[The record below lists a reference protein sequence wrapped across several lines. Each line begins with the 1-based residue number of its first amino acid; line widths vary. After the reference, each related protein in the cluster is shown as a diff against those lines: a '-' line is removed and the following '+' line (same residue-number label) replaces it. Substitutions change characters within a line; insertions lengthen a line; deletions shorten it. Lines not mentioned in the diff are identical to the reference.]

1 MPPFEG
7 QLSEAEI
14 QAVAAYVLDNA
25 FNDKWG
31 G

>member
-1 MPPFEG
+1 MPAYEG

-14 QAVAAYVLDNA
+14 QAVAAFVLDNA

-31 G
+31 